1 MQNGKGLLGRLRAYA
16 SDSAAILRNRT
27 CEVLNVSLNEQSC
40 NLNCRV
46 CGFSNPDVRS
56 MYSTRSA
63 MSLETFQKLVDAVPN
78 RRTFQ
83 FDISAIAETLQFKEL
98 PYYIGLLK
106 RARPLVK
113 TVISTNGTLLTE
125 KLCED
130 LVASGLDGI
139 QFSLYAPD
147 AAGYKF
153 ITQTD
158 FPYERVLT
166 NLDLLLGARGG
177 RKTPSIWLFIY
188 DIQDYRARSV
198 DLTER
203 YRGRIDEVYF
213 RALYDTAGV
222 TAHGLGE
229 VPAERYPCG
238 MLWYSGAIRSNGDF
252 LMCYPAQWLDR
263 THSVGNV
270 HVDSL
275 ASYWQKLEEPRRL
288 HLAGRWNEI
297 PACKN
302 CDVWKSTPSVF
313 ARRTDGTFYIP
324 RHRWVLARVV
334 NFLKEAGFK
343 RPGARVHRS

>member
-1 MQNGKGLLGRLRAYA
+1 MQNGKSLLGRLRAYA
-16 SDSAAILRNRT
+16 SDSAAILRNRS
-27 CEVLNVSLNEQSC
+27 CEVLNVSFNEQSC

-46 CGFSNPDVRS
+46 CGFSNPDVRA

-78 RRTFQ
+78 KRTFH

-98 PYYIGLLK
+98 AYYIAVLK
-106 RARPLVK
+106 RARPLVQ

-125 KLCED
+125 KSCQD
-130 LVASGLDGI
+130 LVASGLDAI

-147 AAGYKF
+147 AEGYKF

-158 FPYERVLT
+158 FPFDRVLS
-166 NLDLLLGARGG
+166 NLDMLLAARGE
-177 RKTPSIWLFIY
+177 RKTPTIWLFIY
-188 DIQDYRARSV
+188 DIQDFRSRSA
-198 DLTER
+198 DLVER

-222 TAHGLGE
+222 TLHGLGE
-229 VPAERYPCG
+229 RLPERYPCG
-238 MLWYSGAIRSNGDF
+238 MLWYCGAVRSNGDL

-263 THSVGNV
+263 SHSVGNV

-288 HLAGRWNEI
+288 HLAGRWDEI

-302 CDVWKSTPSVF
+302 CDMWKSTPSVF
-313 ARRTDGTFYIP
+313 TRRADGTFYIP
-324 RHRWVLARVV
+324 RRRRVLARVV
-334 NFLKEAGFK
+334 NFLKETGLTGAG
-343 RPGARVHRS
+343 RRLHRS